1 MEITIKE
8 KIDWLVH
15 IINQKK
21 KSIFEWNSKMT
32 CPTYWGHH
40 NDSNIK
46 TSITKLQHEIQ
57 IAEELIIDL
66 KLME

>member
-8 KIDWLVH
+8 KIVH

-21 KSIFEWNSKMT
+21 KSIFEWNKMT

-40 NDSNIK
+40 NDSFFFGVALNF
-46 TSITKLQHEIQ
+46 
-57 IAEELIIDL
+57 
-66 KLME
+66 